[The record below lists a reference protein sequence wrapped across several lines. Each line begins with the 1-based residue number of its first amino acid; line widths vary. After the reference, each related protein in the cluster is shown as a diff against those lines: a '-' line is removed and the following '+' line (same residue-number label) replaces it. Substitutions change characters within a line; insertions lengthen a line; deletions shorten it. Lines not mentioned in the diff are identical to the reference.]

1 MEARPAA
8 GVGPRLPGRITA
20 ELIMRSP
27 QYMSCI
33 KQYEIDLRGNKI
45 AAIENL
51 GATQNQFD
59 SIDLSDNAIVRL
71 DGFPKLLRLKQ
82 LLMNNN
88 RVARVARGLEEF
100 IPNLDTLILTNNRI
114 NNLQDIDP
122 LATLSKLENL
132 SLHGN
137 PVMTKANYRLY
148 VISKLPRLKVLDF
161 KKVKQKERDA
171 AKALFA
177 SEEAQATHAS
187 KTFEPDEDLA
197 AAQQQ
202 AGVAPPREDGGEQQQ
217 PEAEGEAEAR
227 ATAAPSQEQLIA
239 IKAAIANAQTLEEI
253 HRLEEALKTGHLPS
267 EIRVDGGGAGG
278 KEAVP
283 APAGDDTVMGE
294 GADANGGDQPEGDAQ
309 GGQPE
314 EPRPEGEQEAQPDG
328 QQEGMDVS

>member
-33 KQYEIDLRGNKI
+33 KQYEVDLRGNKI

-88 RVARVARGLEEF
+88 RVARIARGLEEF

-122 LATLSKLENL
+122 LATLLKLEHL

-171 AKALFA
+171 AKAMFS

-202 AGVAPPREDGGEQQQ
+202 AGVVLPRENGGEQQR
-217 PEAEGEAEAR
+217 PEEDGQGDGDDEAAK

-253 HRLEEALKTGHLPS
+253 QRLEEALKTGHLPS
-267 EIRVDGGGAGG
+267 EIRVDGVSG
-278 KEAVP
+278 KEAVAA
-283 APAGDDTVMGE
+283 APAEAATGMEV
-294 GADANGGDQPEGDAQ
+294 DANGGAGNHL
-309 GGQPE
+309 
-314 EPRPEGEQEAQPDG
+314 
-328 QQEGMDVS
+328 EGMDVS

>member
-1 MEARPAA
+1 MAEQRPPAPA
-8 GVGPRLPGRITA
+8 GPRLPGRLTA

-33 KQYEIDLRGNKI
+33 KFYEIDLRGNKI

-59 SIDLSDNAIVRL
+59 SIDLSDNAIVRV

-82 LLMNNN
+82 LLLNNN
-88 RVARVARGLEEF
+88 RVGRIARGLEEF
-100 IPNLDTLILTNNRI
+100 IPSLETLILTNNRI

-122 LATLSKLENL
+122 LATLSKLEHL

-137 PVMTKANYRLY
+137 PVMTKPNYRLY

-171 AKALFA
+171 AKALFS
-177 SEEAQATHAS
+177 SEEAQTAHAS

-202 AGVAPPREDGGEQQQ
+202 AGVANGGGAEQGAGAMETED
-217 PEAEGEAEAR
+217 AAVASSAAAA
-227 ATAAPSQEQLIA
+227 ATSAPSQEQMVA

-253 HRLEEALKTGHLPS
+253 QQLEEALKTGHLPS
-267 EIRVDGGGAGG
+267 EIRVEGGGQGG
-278 KEAVP
+278 
-283 APAGDDTVMGE
+283 GGGE
-294 GADANGGDQPEGDAQ
+294 ANGGK
-309 GGQPE
+309 
-314 EPRPEGEQEAQPDG
+314 PDG
-328 QQEGMDVS
+328 MEVG

>member
-20 ELIMRSP
+20 ELILRSP

-71 DGFPKLLRLKQ
+71 DGFPKLPRLKQ
-82 LLMNNN
+82 LLLNNN
-88 RVARVARGLEEF
+88 RVGRISRGLEEF
-100 IPNLDTLILTNNRI
+100 IPNLEVLILTNNRI

-122 LATLSKLENL
+122 LATLPKLEQL

-137 PVMTKANYRLY
+137 AVMTKPNYRLY
-148 VISKLPRLKVLDF
+148 VVSKLPRLKVLDF

-171 AKALFA
+171 AKALFSSA
-177 SEEAQATHAS
+177 DAQAKHAS
-187 KTFEPDEDLA
+187 NTFEPDEDLA
-197 AAQQQ
+197 AAQRQ
-202 AGVAPPREDGGEQQQ
+202 AGVA
-217 PEAEGEAEAR
+217 AAAAANGEAAAGAEAGAAAAAEEEEAVR
-227 ATAAPSQEQLIA
+227 ASAAPSQDQMVA

-253 HRLEEALKTGHLPS
+253 QRLEEALRSGHLPS
-267 EIRVDGGGAGG
+267 E
-278 KEAVP
+278 
-283 APAGDDTVMGE
+283 
-294 GADANGGDQPEGDAQ
+294 
-309 GGQPE
+309 
-314 EPRPEGEQEAQPDG
+314 
-328 QQEGMDVS
+328 

>member
-1 MEARPAA
+1 MAEARPVPPA
-8 GVGPRLPGRITA
+8 GPRLPGRLTA
-20 ELIMRSP
+20 ELISRSP
-27 QYMSCI
+27 QYMSCL

-82 LLMNNN
+82 LILNNN
-88 RVARVARGLEEF
+88 RVGRIARGLDEH

-114 NNLQDIDP
+114 SNLQDIDP
-122 LATLSKLENL
+122 LATLKKLEHL

-137 PVMTKANYRLY
+137 PVVTKPNYRLY
-148 VISKLPRLKVLDF
+148 VVSKLPRLKILDF

-171 AKALFA
+171 AKAAFS
-177 SEEAQATHAS
+177 SEEAQASHAS

-202 AGVAPPREDGGEQQQ
+202 AGVREGSA
-217 PEAEGEAEAR
+217 EAAEAGAGAQGEGEAA
-227 ATAAPSQEQLIA
+227 AAAPSTGPTQDQMVA

-253 HRLEEALKTGHLPS
+253 QRLEEALKTGHLPS
-267 EIRVDGGGAGG
+267 EIKLAGGRASAMEVDGGAEGGA
-278 KEAVP
+278 EA
-283 APAGDDTVMGE
+283 AAG
-294 GADANGGDQPEGDAQ
+294 ANGDKPEGMEV
-309 GGQPE
+309 G
-314 EPRPEGEQEAQPDG
+314 
-328 QQEGMDVS
+328 

>member
-20 ELIMRSP
+20 ELILRSP

-88 RVARVARGLEEF
+88 RVARIARGLEEF
-100 IPNLDTLILTNNRI
+100 LPNLDTLILTNNRI

-122 LATLSKLENL
+122 LATLPKLEHL

-137 PVMTKANYRLY
+137 PVMTKPNYRLY

-161 KKVKQKERDA
+161 KKVKQKERDS
-171 AKALFA
+171 AKAIFA
-177 SEEAQATHAS
+177 CAEAQLTHAS
-187 KTFEPDEDLA
+187 KTFEPEEDLA
-197 AAQQQ
+197 AVQQQ
-202 AGVAPPREDGGEQQQ
+202 AGIAGPRENGDQQMQLDGEGQG
-217 PEAEGEAEAR
+217 EGEAAAAR
-227 ATAAPSQEQLIA
+227 ATAAPSQEQLVA

-253 HRLEEALKTGHLPS
+253 HRLEEALKTGLLPS
-267 EIRVDGGGAGG
+267 EIRVEGRDGGKGTAA
-278 KEAVP
+278 AVE
-283 APAGDDTVMGE
+283 PAGESATGGE
-294 GADANGGDQPEGDAQ
+294 VEANGN
-309 GGQPE
+309 GGS
-314 EPRPEGEQEAQPDG
+314 EQDV
-328 QQEGMDVS
+328 MDVS

>member
-20 ELIMRSP
+20 ELILRSP

-88 RVARVARGLEEF
+88 RVARIARGLEEF

-122 LATLSKLENL
+122 LATLPKLEHL

-137 PVMTKANYRLY
+137 PVMTKPNYRLY

-161 KKVKQKERDA
+161 KKVKQKERDS
-171 AKALFA
+171 AKAMFA
-177 SEEAQATHAS
+177 SEEAQVTHAS
-187 KTFEPDEDLA
+187 KTFEPEEDLA

-202 AGVAPPREDGGEQQQ
+202 AGIAAPRENGDQQMQLDGEGQG
-217 PEAEGEAEAR
+217 EGEAAAAR
-227 ATAAPSQEQLIA
+227 ATAAPTQEQLVA

-253 HRLEEALKTGHLPS
+253 HRLEEALKTGLLPS
-267 EIRVDGGGAGG
+267 EIRVEGGKGTAAAVEPAGEAAAGG
-278 KEAVP
+278 EV
-283 APAGDDTVMGE
+283 E
-294 GADANGGDQPEGDAQ
+294 ANGNGGSEPDVMDA
-309 GGQPE
+309 
-314 EPRPEGEQEAQPDG
+314 
-328 QQEGMDVS
+328 S